1 MSDLMPLCIVL
12 DCHQERSHIHNGVA
26 VEGLRW
32 TKEHYDE
39 ARLVAVA
46 WLSAKKENR
55 LPDLLEERVWLDDE
69 EVLRI
74 PGTRFLP
81 FEDVWER
88 RRFARSVVEY
98 VFVIYLT
105 RKALGR

>member
-1 MSDLMPLCIVL
+1 MSDLMPMCIVL
-12 DCHQERSHIHNGVA
+12 DCHQERSHTHNGVA
-26 VEGLRW
+26 VEGLHWR
-32 TKEHYDE
+32 KEHYDE
-39 ARLVAVA
+39 ARLVAGA
-46 WLSAKKENR
+46 WMSAKRENR
-55 LPDLLEERVWLDDE
+55 LPDLLDEKISLDHE
-69 EVLRI
+69 QILRI
-74 PGTRFLP
+74 PGTRLLP